1 MNAES
6 IYALQF
12 VLTIFD
18 GLITLPLDIKRPKK
32 YVD

>member
-12 VLTIFD
+12 VSLF
-18 GLITLPLDIKRPKK
+18 LITLPLDIKRPKK